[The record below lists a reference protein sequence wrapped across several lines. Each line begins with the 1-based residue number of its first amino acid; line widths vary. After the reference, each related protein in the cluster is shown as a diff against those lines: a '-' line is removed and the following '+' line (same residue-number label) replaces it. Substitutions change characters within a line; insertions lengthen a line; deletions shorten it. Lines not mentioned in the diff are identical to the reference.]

1 MIFEDNCWF
10 DLIWKI
16 SNYIFHKK
24 LQTIYLSLKEQLK
37 IWEFSGEV
45 KTLDSVDELKVDE
58 RTLLME
64 DFCLDISDDDDI
76 NFEHEHEEEKE
87 EEVISFGGGGIGLL
101 VVRKEEEE
109 GLLERGWEK
118 EDNL

>member
-1 MIFEDNCWF
+1 M
-10 DLIWKI
+10 
-16 SNYIFHKK
+16 
-24 LQTIYLSLKEQLK
+24 KEQLE

-45 KTLDSVDELKVDE
+45 KALDSVDELKVDE
-58 RTLLME
+58 RSFLME
-64 DFCLDISDDDDI
+64 DFFLDISDDDDI
-76 NFEHEHEEEKE
+76 KFEQEHDEEKE
-87 EEVISFGGGGIGLL
+87 EEVISFGGGIGLL